1 MALKKIKPLS
11 PNIYLGHTVGD
22 NELAR
27 LGHVNDIVSKFRK
40 VHEFEVPALGDTIR
54 IIPNHVETIVTFKAP
69 LTHNFT
75 IEVLIDP
82 RLSVN
87 LGPGDRM
94 YIFLEGG
101 GISGNANV
109 TFTGAIE
116 IAQCGDT
123 DNTYRTGDPIC
134 FEVIYNGTQFIGIDN
149 C

>member
-1 MALKKIKPLS
+1 MALKRLKPLS
-11 PNIYLGHTVGD
+11 PDIYLGRVTGD

-69 LTHNFT
+69 VTDDFT
-75 IEVLIDP
+75 IEVVIDP

-87 LGPGDRM
+87 LGAGDRM
-94 YIFLEGG
+94 YIFLEAAG
-101 GISGNANV
+101 SPYPKV
-109 TFTGAIE
+109 TFTGPI
-116 IAQCGDT
+116 IITQCGDS
-123 DNTYRTGDPIC
+123 DNMYTTGDPVC
-134 FEVIYNGTQFIGIDN
+134 LEVIYSGTQFLGIDI

>member
-11 PNIYLGHTVGD
+11 PDIYLGKTEGD
-22 NELAR
+22 NALAR

-40 VHEFEVPALGDTIR
+40 VHEFEVPASGDTIR

-69 LTHNFT
+69 LQSDFT

-87 LGPGDRM
+87 LGPGDKM
-94 YIFLEGG
+94 YIFLEGSPG
-101 GISGNANV
+101 RTTEV
-109 TFTGAIE
+109 TFTGPI
-116 IAQCGDT
+116 IPTQCGDT
-123 DNTYRTGDPIC
+123 ENTYSVGDPIC
-134 FEVIYNGTQFIGIDN
+134 LEVIYSGTQFLGIDN

>member
-22 NELAR
+22 NDLAR

-69 LTHNFT
+69 LTDDFT

-94 YIFLEGG
+94 YIFLEGA
-101 GISGNANV
+101 SPNPLV
-109 TFTGAIE
+109 TFTGPIDVT
-116 IAQCGDT
+116 QCGES
-123 DNTYRTGDPIC
+123 DNTYRAGDPVC
-134 FEVIYNGTQFIGIDN
+134 LEVIYSGTQFIGIDN